1 MRPFFFL
8 FSFAIFLPLEC
19 ALAGLINVNFTSTS
33 GTAAAF
39 DGNGALG
46 GGIWNRIQAASGVG
60 EDSGDLIDLKDS
72 VGTTLP
78 VTLTASRSGVVAGAS
93 AANGNALQS
102 QSWIGNA
109 VDALIFV
116 DIAGLVPGQVYRV
129 AVYSNRVGSGAP
141 SDLYL
146 LGEQEI
152 ELDNPGAQATTLPGE
167 EGIDYLVFQPTASN
181 SGTITLIAEA
191 VAALQI
197 EGRLTTSEK
206 APALDAM
213 ITRNPAAVSG
223 TGQGVRSPSVDESQT
238 LSQKGRG
245 RRAISFFPI
254 IANAGGFIDRQ
265 TLLLSHGKRDLRV
278 ILIDQQTARNG
289 TAAARTGTYALTLD
303 GGESRRF
310 LMKLKPLRD
319 NRSALA
325 ASLCA
330 RPSTGDTTL
339 SDCVAGEI
347 RLPRRR

>member
-1 MRPFFFL
+1 MRTLLFFL
-8 FSFAIFLPLEC
+8 FLAIFPTLEN
-19 ALAGLINVNFTSTS
+19 ARAGLINVNFTSTS

-60 EDSGDLIDLKDS
+60 EDAGDLVDLKDHT
-72 VGTTLP
+72 GTTLP
-78 VTLTASRSGVVAGAS
+78 VTLTAARSGVVAGAS

-129 AVYSNRVGSGAP
+129 AVYSNRIGSGAP

-152 ELDNPGAQATTLPGE
+152 ELDNPGEQATALPGE
-167 EGIDYLVFQPTASN
+167 EGVDYVVFQTTAST

-223 TGQGVRSPSVDESQT
+223 TGQGVRSPTVDDSQT
-238 LSQKGRG
+238 LTQRAKGK
-245 RRAISFFPI
+245 RAISFYPI
-254 IANAGGFIDRQ
+254 VNNDGGFIDRQ
-265 TLLLSHGKRDLRV
+265 TLLLSHGKRELRV
-278 ILIDQQTARNG
+278 ILVDQQTARNA

-319 NRSALA
+319 NRSTLA

-347 RLPRRR
+347 KFSKRR